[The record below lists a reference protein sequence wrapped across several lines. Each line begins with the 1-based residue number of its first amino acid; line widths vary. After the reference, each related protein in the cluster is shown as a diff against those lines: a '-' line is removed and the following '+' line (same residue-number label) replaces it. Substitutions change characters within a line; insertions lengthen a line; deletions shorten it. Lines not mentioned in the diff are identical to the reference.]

1 MDSNFKKLNFCN
13 FSAHFSPIALP
24 TRTPSF
30 SPQGASF
37 GHEFSSTPLSVRPII
52 SPFRGN
58 LWGSF
63 EAECCASLSKS
74 DAFGVIFDQSERE
87 TGEISGRMDGEN
99 FRDFYSEGSPE
110 RAWNGMAAVGKM
122 GTKKRPQ
129 QRIATVLSGVFICET
144 LCSSYFRRYHST
156 HKNSLHLH
164 HSTPQAGLSR
174 GICKIW
180 KNLTLNG
187 QNHKCPQGH
196 STILLLYVAFHPVGN
211 IRWP

>member
-37 GHEFSSTPLSVRPII
+37 GHEFPSTPLSVRPII

-63 EAECCASLSKS
+63 EVECCASLSKS

-122 GTKKRPQ
+122 GTKKGRSNELLQ
-129 QRIATVLSGVFICET
+129 SFRVSLFVRHYVRLISDGIVALTKIHCICTIAHPRQVCQGESAKFGKI
-144 LCSSYFRRYHST
+144 
-156 HKNSLHLH
+156 SL
-164 HSTPQAGLSR
+164 
-174 GICKIW
+174 
-180 KNLTLNG
+180 
-187 QNHKCPQGH
+187 
-196 STILLLYVAFHPVGN
+196 
-211 IRWP
+211 